1 MPETGGDF
9 LISVREGV
17 LELREDVVNLR
28 RKIHKN
34 PEPGLEEHET
44 SRTIKEYFE
53 GLGAKVRTDLFGTAV
68 VVDIEGKDGDRCYAF
83 RADMDA
89 LPMEE
94 RTGLE
99 FSSAKKGMM
108 HACGHD
114 GHMAALAGFGRYIVE
129 NKDRLMHNVRL
140 IFQPAE
146 EGPGGALPLVKAG
159 VMENPKVD
167 GIFGLHLYPDLEE
180 GMVGLRSG
188 PMMAQTQELYIDIS
202 GESSH
207 GAQPHK
213 GKDAVVAAAHMVAA
227 YQTIV
232 SRSVDPMEHALFTI
246 GRVVAGERINVIARK
261 ARIEGTMR
269 TFREE
274 DYNLVLERI
283 NAITEGIGRA
293 FGCSTD
299 IGFGCGMPAVVN
311 DIELTELVFSAAGIG
326 NAREIKPV
334 MLAEDF
340 SYYQRTVPGVFFML
354 GTGNRDEGYV
364 HPLHSC
370 YFNFNEEVLTVGIEM
385 YVRILEG
392 LGGIR

>member
-1 MPETGGDF
+1 M
-9 LISVREGV
+9 ICVRRGV
-17 LELREDVVNLR
+17 IGLREDVVNLR

-53 GLGAKVRTDLFGTAV
+53 GLGAKARTDLFGTAV
-68 VVDIEGKDGDRCYAF
+68 VVDIEGKDGGRCYAF
-83 RADMDA
+83 RVDMDA
-89 LPMEE
+89 LPVEE

-99 FSSAKKGMM
+99 FSSARKGMM

-114 GHMAALAGFGRYIVE
+114 GHMAALAGFGRYLVE
-129 NKDRLMHNVRL
+129 NRDRLKHNVRL

-159 VMENPKVD
+159 VLENPKVD

-180 GMVGLRSG
+180 GMVGLRPG

-213 GKDAVVAAAHMVAA
+213 GKDAVVAASHMIAA

-283 NAITEGIGRA
+283 NAITEAIGRA

-299 IGFGCGMPAVVN
+299 IRFGCGMPAVLN
-311 DIELTELVFSAAGIG
+311 DSELTELVFSAAGTG

-340 SYYQRTVPGVFFML
+340 SHYQRIVPGVFFML

-370 YFNFNEEVLTVGIEM
+370 YFDFNEEVLTVGIEM